1 MPKYSE
7 RRLACE
13 LSKILPTP
21 SDRMGI
27 IWSLL
32 AVQGAIVLE
41 YGPAG
46 TTHYSMGLYGGLG
59 LRFQNRMFTT
69 HMSEDDV
76 VMGDVTRLE
85 DAIVELDKSYAPKV
99 IFVVASSVTAVI
111 GTDIKGVCRYMQNEV
126 KAKLVA
132 FEQGGFRGD
141 YSIGLAETYKLLVRN
156 LPKKDVAQEAG
167 VYNIIGASAWRYR
180 MASDIWEVKSL
191 LDEALGLSCN
201 ACLCCDTSVEELE
214 DMGLAQ
220 VNIVLGNEGLA
231 AAKYLQEKFGTPYVY
246 AVPYGYNG
254 TLSFL
259 AQVGEAVGREPD
271 SMVLLRLQTKE
282 KSLSRLSLFAM
293 MGNNKP
299 RMAVVKGDYDM
310 VQGVSAFLEQ
320 GGITVLHKMCAHSL
334 KAIAEPA
341 ADVETYAEESD
352 WLQVIRGLHDTL
364 ILADDVALLQADAD
378 NMKVLISA
386 PFMNSAVATH
396 MPFMGEKGA
405 DFLLE
410 QMQAYCRR

>member
-1 MPKYSE
+1 MSLV
-7 RRLACE
+7 RF
-13 LSKILPTP
+13 LPTP

-259 AQVGEAVGREPD
+259 AQVGEVVGREPD

-282 KSLSRLSLFAM
+282 KSLSRLSLFTM

-299 RMAVVKGDYDM
+299 KKAVVKGDYDL

-341 ADVETYAEESD
+341 ADVEAYAEESD
-352 WLQVIRGLHDTL
+352 WLQVIRGLQDTL

-378 NMKVLISA
+378 NTKVLISA

-396 MPFMGEKGA
+396 LPFMGEKGA

>member
-1 MPKYSE
+1 MSLV
-7 RRLACE
+7 RF
-13 LSKILPTP
+13 LPTP

-59 LRFQNRMFTT
+59 LRFQNRLFTT

-85 DAIVELDKSYAPKV
+85 EALVELDKNYAPKV

-141 YSIGLAETYKLLVRN
+141 YSVGLAETYKLLVRN
-156 LPKKDVAQEAG
+156 LPQKGVAQEKG

-191 LDEALGLSCN
+191 LSEALGLSCN
-201 ACLCCDTSVEELE
+201 ACLCCDTSVEELQA
-214 DMGLAQ
+214 MGKAQ

-231 AAKYLQEKFGTPYVY
+231 AAQYLEEKFGTPYVY
-246 AVPYGYNG
+246 AAPYGYSG
-254 TLSFL
+254 TVRFL
-259 AQVGEAVGREPD
+259 ESVGEAIGEMPQPL
-271 SMVLLRLQTKE
+271 VLMRLRMKE
-282 KSLSRLSLFAM
+282 KGMSMLSMFAM
-293 MGNNKP
+293 MGGGKTKQ
-299 RMAVVKGDYDM
+299 AVVKGDYDL

-320 GGITVLHKMCAHSL
+320 AGISVVHKMCAHSL

-341 ADVETYAEESD
+341 SDVESYAEEGE
-352 WLQVIRGLHDTL
+352 WLQLIRGLRATL
-364 ILADDVALLQADAD
+364 IFADDVALTQADAS

-386 PFMNSAVATH
+386 PFMNGVVATH
-396 MPFMGEKGA
+396 LPFMGEKGA

-410 QMQAYCRR
+410 QIQGYYQK

>member
-1 MPKYSE
+1 MSLV
-7 RRLACE
+7 RF
-13 LSKILPTP
+13 LPTP

-282 KSLSRLSLFAM
+282 KSLSRLSLFTM

-299 RMAVVKGDYDM
+299 RKAVVKGDYDM

-341 ADVETYAEESD
+341 ADVEAYAEESD
-352 WLQVIRGLHDTL
+352 WLQVIRGLQDTL
-364 ILADDVALLQADAD
+364 ILADNVALLQADAD

-396 MPFMGEKGA
+396 LPFMGEKGA

>member
-1 MPKYSE
+1 MSLV
-7 RRLACE
+7 RF
-13 LSKILPTP
+13 LPTP

-99 IFVVASSVTAVI
+99 IFVVAASVTAVI

-214 DMGLAQ
+214 NMCLAQ

-282 KSLSRLSLFAM
+282 KSLSRLSLFTM

-299 RMAVVKGDYDM
+299 KKAVVKGDYDL

-341 ADVETYAEESD
+341 ADVEAYAEESD
-352 WLQVIRGLHDTL
+352 WLQVIRGLQDTL

-378 NMKVLISA
+378 NAKVLISA

>member
-1 MPKYSE
+1 MSLV
-7 RRLACE
+7 RF
-13 LSKILPTP
+13 LPTP

-27 IWSLL
+27 IWSIL

-85 DAIVELDKSYAPKV
+85 DALVELDKNYAPKV

-126 KAKLVA
+126 KAKLIA
-132 FEQGGFRGD
+132 FDQGGFRGD

-156 LPKKDVAQEAG
+156 LPQKGVAQESG
-167 VYNIIGASAWRYR
+167 IYNIIGASVWRYR
-180 MASDIWEVKSL
+180 MESDVWEIKSL
-191 LDEALGLSCN
+191 LSEALGLSCN

-214 DMGLAQ
+214 DMGQAQ

-231 AAKYLQEKFGTPYVY
+231 AARYLQEKFGTPYVY
-246 AVPYGYNG
+246 AVPYGYSG
-254 TLSFL
+254 TLIFL
-259 AQVGEAVGREPD
+259 KQVGEAVGREPD

-282 KSLSRLSLFAM
+282 KSLSRLGIFTM

-299 RMAVVKGDYDM
+299 RRAVVKGDYDL
-310 VQGVSAFLEQ
+310 VQGVSTFLEQ

-334 KAIAEPA
+334 KAIAKPA
-341 ADVETYAEESD
+341 ADIEAYAEESD
-352 WLQVIRGLHDTL
+352 WLQIIRGLQDTL
-364 ILADDVALLQADAD
+364 IMADDVALLQADVG
-378 NMKVLISA
+378 NTKVLISA

-396 MPFMGEKGA
+396 LPFMGEKGA
-405 DFLLE
+405 DYLLE
-410 QMQAYCRR
+410 LMQAYCRR

>member
-1 MPKYSE
+1 M
-7 RRLACE
+7 
-13 LSKILPTP
+13 
-21 SDRMGI
+21 
-27 IWSLL
+27 
-32 AVQGAIVLE
+32 QGAIVLE

-59 LRFQNRMFTT
+59 LRFQNRLFTT

-85 DAIVELDKSYAPKV
+85 EALVELDKNYAPKV

-141 YSIGLAETYKLLVRN
+141 YSVGLAETYKLLVRN
-156 LPKKDVAQEAG
+156 LPQKGVAQEKG

-191 LDEALGLSCN
+191 ISEALGLSCN
-201 ACLCCDTSVEELE
+201 ACLCCDTSVEELQA
-214 DMGLAQ
+214 MGKAQ

-231 AAKYLQEKFGTPYVY
+231 AAQYLEEKFGTPYVY
-246 AVPYGYNG
+246 AAPYGYSG
-254 TLSFL
+254 TVRFL
-259 AQVGEAVGREPD
+259 ESVGEAIGEMPQPL
-271 SMVLLRLQTKE
+271 VLMRLRMKE
-282 KSLSRLSLFAM
+282 KGMSMLSMFAM
-293 MGNNKP
+293 MGGGKTKQ
-299 RMAVVKGDYDM
+299 AVVKGDYDL

-320 GGITVLHKMCAHSL
+320 AGISVVHKMCAHSL

-341 ADVETYAEESD
+341 ADVESYAEEGE
-352 WLQVIRGLHDTL
+352 WLQLIRGLRATL
-364 ILADDVALLQADAD
+364 IFADDVALTQADAS

-386 PFMNSAVATH
+386 PFMNGVVATH
-396 MPFMGEKGA
+396 LPFMGEKGA

-410 QMQAYCRR
+410 QIQGYYQK

>member
-1 MPKYSE
+1 
-7 RRLACE
+7 
-13 LSKILPTP
+13 
-21 SDRMGI
+21 
-27 IWSLL
+27 
-32 AVQGAIVLE
+32 VQGAIVLE

-167 VYNIIGASAWRYR
+167 VYNIIGASMWRYR
-180 MASDIWEVKSL
+180 MESDIWEIKSL
-191 LDEALGLSCN
+191 LSEALGLSCN

-282 KSLSRLSLFAM
+282 KSLSRLSLFTM

-299 RMAVVKGDYDM
+299 KKAVVKGDYDM

-341 ADVETYAEESD
+341 AAVEAYAEESD

-364 ILADDVALLQADAD
+364 ILADDVALLQAEAD
-378 NMKVLISA
+378 NTKVLISA

-396 MPFMGEKGA
+396 MPFMGERGA
-405 DFLLE
+405 DYLFE
-410 QMQAYCRR
+410 RMQAYCRR

>member
-1 MPKYSE
+1 MSLV
-7 RRLACE
+7 RF
-13 LSKILPTP
+13 LPTP

-41 YGPAG
+41 YGLAG

-282 KSLSRLSLFAM
+282 KSLSRLSLFTM

-299 RMAVVKGDYDM
+299 KKAVVKGDYDL

-341 ADVETYAEESD
+341 ADVEAYAEESD

>member
-1 MPKYSE
+1 MSLV
-7 RRLACE
+7 RF
-13 LSKILPTP
+13 LPTP

-59 LRFQNRMFTT
+59 LRFQNRLFTT

-85 DAIVELDKSYAPKV
+85 EALVELDKNYAPKV

-141 YSIGLAETYKLLVRN
+141 YSVGLAETYKLLVRN
-156 LPKKDVAQEAG
+156 LPQKGVAQEKG

-191 LDEALGLSCN
+191 LSEALGLSCN
-201 ACLCCDTSVEELE
+201 ACLCCDTSVEELQA
-214 DMGLAQ
+214 MGKAQ

-231 AAKYLQEKFGTPYVY
+231 AAQYLEGKFGTPYVY
-246 AVPYGYNG
+246 AAPYGYSG
-254 TLSFL
+254 TVCFL
-259 AQVGEAVGREPD
+259 ESVGEAIGEMPQPL
-271 SMVLLRLQTKE
+271 VLMRLRMKE
-282 KSLSRLSLFAM
+282 KGMSMLSMFAM
-293 MGNNKP
+293 MGGGKTKQ
-299 RMAVVKGDYDM
+299 AVVKGDYDL

-320 GGITVLHKMCAHSL
+320 AGIKVVHKMCAHSL

-341 ADVETYAEESD
+341 ADVESYAEEGE
-352 WLQVIRGLHDTL
+352 WLQEIRDLRATL
-364 ILADDVALLQADAD
+364 IFADDVALTQADAS

-386 PFMNSAVATH
+386 PFMNGVVATH
-396 MPFMGEKGA
+396 LPFMGEKGA

-410 QMQAYCRR
+410 QIQGYYQK

>member
-1 MPKYSE
+1 MSLV
-7 RRLACE
+7 RF
-13 LSKILPTP
+13 LPTP

-59 LRFQNRMFTT
+59 LRFQNRLFTT

-85 DAIVELDKSYAPKV
+85 EALVELDKNYAPKV

-141 YSIGLAETYKLLVRN
+141 YSVGLAETYKLLVRS
-156 LPKKDVAQEAG
+156 LPQKGVAQEKG

-191 LDEALGLSCN
+191 LSEALGLSCN
-201 ACLCCDTSVEELE
+201 ACLCCDTSVEELQA
-214 DMGLAQ
+214 MGKAQ

-231 AAKYLQEKFGTPYVY
+231 AAQYLEEKFGTPYVY
-246 AVPYGYNG
+246 AAPYGYSG
-254 TLSFL
+254 TVRFL
-259 AQVGEAVGREPD
+259 ESVGEAIGEMPQPL
-271 SMVLLRLQTKE
+271 VLMRLRMKE
-282 KSLSRLSLFAM
+282 KGMSMLSMFAM
-293 MGNNKP
+293 MGGGKTKQ
-299 RMAVVKGDYDM
+299 AVVKGDYDL

-320 GGITVLHKMCAHSL
+320 AGISVVHKMCAHSL

-341 ADVETYAEESD
+341 ADVESYAEEGE
-352 WLQVIRGLHDTL
+352 WLQLIRGLRATL
-364 ILADDVALLQADAD
+364 IFADDVALTQADAS

-386 PFMNSAVATH
+386 PFMNGVVATH
-396 MPFMGEKGA
+396 LPFMGEKGA

-410 QMQAYCRR
+410 QIQGYYQK

>member
-1 MPKYSE
+1 MSLV
-7 RRLACE
+7 RF
-13 LSKILPTP
+13 LPTP

-282 KSLSRLSLFAM
+282 KSLSRLSLFTM
-293 MGNNKP
+293 IGNNKP
-299 RMAVVKGDYDM
+299 KKAVVKGDYDL

-334 KAIAEPA
+334 KAIVEPA
-341 ADVETYAEESD
+341 ADVEAYAEESD
-352 WLQVIRGLHDTL
+352 WLQVICGLQDTL
-364 ILADDVALLQADAD
+364 ILADDVALLQAEAD
-378 NMKVLISA
+378 NTKVLISA

-396 MPFMGEKGA
+396 MPFMGERGA

>member
-1 MPKYSE
+1 MSLV
-7 RRLACE
+7 RF
-13 LSKILPTP
+13 LPTP

-141 YSIGLAETYKLLVRN
+141 YSIGLAETYKLLVCN

-201 ACLCCDTSVEELE
+201 ACLCCDTSVDELE

-246 AVPYGYNG
+246 AVPYGYSAV
-254 TLSFL
+254 LSFL
-259 AQVGEAVGREPD
+259 EQVGEAVGKEPD
-271 SMVLLRLQTKE
+271 AMVLMRIRMKE

-299 RMAVVKGDYDM
+299 RKAVVKGDYDM

-341 ADVETYAEESD
+341 ADVEAYAEESD
-352 WLQVIRGLHDTL
+352 WLQVIRGLRDTL
-364 ILADDVALLQADAD
+364 VLADDVALLQAKAD
-378 NMKVLISA
+378 NTKVLISA

-396 MPFMGEKGA
+396 LPFMGEKGA

>member
-1 MPKYSE
+1 MSLV
-7 RRLACE
+7 RF
-13 LSKILPTP
+13 LPTP

-32 AVQGAIVLE
+32 AVQGSIVLE

-59 LRFQNRMFTT
+59 LRFQNRLFTT

-85 DAIVELDKSYAPKV
+85 EALVELDKNYAPKV

-141 YSIGLAETYKLLVRN
+141 YSVGLAETYKLLVRN
-156 LPKKDVAQEAG
+156 LPQKGVAQEKG

-191 LDEALGLSCN
+191 LSEALGLSCN
-201 ACLCCDTSVEELE
+201 ACLCCDTSVEELQA
-214 DMGLAQ
+214 MGKAQ

-231 AAKYLQEKFGTPYVY
+231 AAQYLEEKFGTPYVY
-246 AVPYGYNG
+246 AAPYGYSG
-254 TLSFL
+254 TVRFL
-259 AQVGEAVGREPD
+259 ESVGEAIGEMPQPL
-271 SMVLLRLQTKE
+271 VLMRLRMKE
-282 KSLSRLSLFAM
+282 KGMSMLSMFAM
-293 MGNNKP
+293 MGGGKTKQ
-299 RMAVVKGDYDM
+299 AVVKGDYDL

-320 GGITVLHKMCAHSL
+320 AGISVVHKMCAHSL

-341 ADVETYAEESD
+341 ADVESYAEEGE
-352 WLQVIRGLHDTL
+352 WLQLIRGLRATL
-364 ILADDVALLQADAD
+364 IFADDVALTQADAS

-386 PFMNSAVATH
+386 PFMNGVVATH
-396 MPFMGEKGA
+396 LPFMGEKGA

-410 QMQAYCRR
+410 QIQGYYQK

>member
-1 MPKYSE
+1 MSLV
-7 RRLACE
+7 RF
-13 LSKILPTP
+13 LPTP

-76 VMGDVTRLE
+76 VMGDATRLE

-282 KSLSRLSLFAM
+282 KSLSRLSLFTM

-299 RMAVVKGDYDM
+299 RKAVVKGDYDL

-341 ADVETYAEESD
+341 ADVEAYAEESD
-352 WLQVIRGLHDTL
+352 WLQVIRGLRDTL
-364 ILADDVALLQADAD
+364 VLADDVALLQAKAD
-378 NMKVLISA
+378 NTKVLISA

-396 MPFMGEKGA
+396 LPFMGEKGA

>member
-1 MPKYSE
+1 MSLV
-7 RRLACE
+7 RF
-13 LSKILPTP
+13 LPTP

-59 LRFQNRMFTT
+59 LRFQNRLFTT

-85 DAIVELDKSYAPKV
+85 EALVELDKNYAPKV

-141 YSIGLAETYKLLVRN
+141 YSVGLAETYKLLVRN
-156 LPKKDVAQEAG
+156 LPQKGVAQEKG

-180 MASDIWEVKSL
+180 MASDIWEVKCL
-191 LDEALGLSCN
+191 LSEALGLSCN
-201 ACLCCDTSVEELE
+201 ACLCCDTSVEELQAL
-214 DMGLAQ
+214 GKAQ

-231 AAKYLQEKFGTPYVY
+231 AAQYLEEKFGTPYVY
-246 AVPYGYNG
+246 AAPYGYSG
-254 TLSFL
+254 TVRFL
-259 AQVGEAVGREPD
+259 ESVGEAIGEMPQPL
-271 SMVLLRLQTKE
+271 VLMRLRMKE
-282 KSLSRLSLFAM
+282 KGMSMLSMFAM
-293 MGNNKP
+293 MGGGKTKQ
-299 RMAVVKGDYDM
+299 AVVKGDYDL

-320 GGITVLHKMCAHSL
+320 AGIRVVHKMCAHSL

-341 ADVETYAEESD
+341 SDVESYAEEGE
-352 WLQVIRGLHDTL
+352 WLQQIRDLRATL
-364 ILADDVALLQADAD
+364 IFADDVALAQADAS

-386 PFMNSAVATH
+386 PFMNGVVATH
-396 MPFMGEKGA
+396 LPFMGEKGA

-410 QMQAYCRR
+410 QIQGYYQK

>member
-1 MPKYSE
+1 MSLV
-7 RRLACE
+7 RF
-13 LSKILPTP
+13 LPTP

-32 AVQGAIVLE
+32 AVQGAIMLE

-156 LPKKDVAQEAG
+156 LPKKGVASEKG
-167 VYNIIGASAWRYR
+167 VYNIIGASMWRYR
-180 MASDIWEVKSL
+180 MESDIWEIKSL
-191 LDEALGLSCN
+191 LSEALEMRCN
-201 ACLCCDTSVEELE
+201 ACLCCDTSVDELE
-214 DMGLAQ
+214 AMGLAQ

-271 SMVLLRLQTKE
+271 SIVLLRLQTKE
-282 KSLSRLSLFAM
+282 KSLSRLSLFTM

-299 RMAVVKGDYDM
+299 KKAVVKGDYDL

-341 ADVETYAEESD
+341 ADVEAYAEESD

>member
-1 MPKYSE
+1 MSLV
-7 RRLACE
+7 RF
-13 LSKILPTP
+13 LPTP

-85 DAIVELDKSYAPKV
+85 DAIVELDESYAPKV

-282 KSLSRLSLFAM
+282 KSLSRLSLFTM

-299 RMAVVKGDYDM
+299 KKAVVKGDYDL

-341 ADVETYAEESD
+341 ADVEAYAEESD
-352 WLQVIRGLHDTL
+352 WLQVIRGLQDTL

-378 NMKVLISA
+378 NTKVLISA
-386 PFMNSAVATH
+386 PFINSAVATH

>member
-1 MPKYSE
+1 MSLV
-7 RRLACE
+7 RF
-13 LSKILPTP
+13 LPTP

-59 LRFQNRMFTT
+59 LRFQNRLFTT

-85 DAIVELDKSYAPKV
+85 EALVELDKNYAPKV

-141 YSIGLAETYKLLVRN
+141 YSVGLAETYKLLVRS
-156 LPKKDVAQEAG
+156 LPQKGVAQEAG

-191 LDEALGLSCN
+191 LSEALGLSCN
-201 ACLCCDTSVEELE
+201 ACLCCDTSVEELQA
-214 DMGLAQ
+214 MGKAQ

-231 AAKYLQEKFGTPYVY
+231 AAQYLEEKFGTPYVY
-246 AVPYGYNG
+246 AAPYGYSG
-254 TLSFL
+254 TVRFL
-259 AQVGEAVGREPD
+259 ESVGEAMGEMPQPL
-271 SMVLLRLQTKE
+271 VLMRLRMKE
-282 KSLSRLSLFAM
+282 KGMSMLSMFAM
-293 MGNNKP
+293 MGGGKTKQ
-299 RMAVVKGDYDM
+299 AVVKGDYDL

-320 GGITVLHKMCAHSL
+320 AGIRVVHKMCAHSL

-341 ADVETYAEESD
+341 SDVESYAEEGE
-352 WLQVIRGLHDTL
+352 WLQEIRDLRATL
-364 ILADDVALLQADAD
+364 IFADDVALTQADAS

-386 PFMNSAVATH
+386 PFMNGVVATH
-396 MPFMGEKGA
+396 LPFMGEKGA

-410 QMQAYCRR
+410 QIQGYYQK

>member
-1 MPKYSE
+1 MSLV
-7 RRLACE
+7 RF
-13 LSKILPTP
+13 LPTP

-59 LRFQNRMFTT
+59 LRFQNRLFTT

-85 DAIVELDKSYAPKV
+85 EALVELDKNYAPKV

-141 YSIGLAETYKLLVRN
+141 YSVGLAETYKLLVRN
-156 LPKKDVAQEAG
+156 LPQKGVAQEKG

-191 LDEALGLSCN
+191 LSEALGLSCN
-201 ACLCCDTSVEELE
+201 ACLCCDTSVEELQA
-214 DMGLAQ
+214 MGKAQ

-231 AAKYLQEKFGTPYVY
+231 AAQYLEEKFGTPYVY
-246 AVPYGYNG
+246 AAPYGYSG
-254 TLSFL
+254 TVRFL
-259 AQVGEAVGREPD
+259 ESVGEAIGEMPQPL
-271 SMVLLRLQTKE
+271 VLMRLRMKE
-282 KSLSRLSLFAM
+282 KGMSMLSMFAM
-293 MGNNKP
+293 MGGGKKKQ
-299 RMAVVKGDYDM
+299 AVVKGDYDL

-320 GGITVLHKMCAHSL
+320 AGIRVVHKMCAHSL

-341 ADVETYAEESD
+341 SDVESYAEEGE
-352 WLQVIRGLHDTL
+352 WLQLIRELRATL
-364 ILADDVALLQADAD
+364 IFADDVALTQADAS

-386 PFMNSAVATH
+386 PFMNGVVATH
-396 MPFMGEKGA
+396 LPFMGEKGA

-410 QMQAYCRR
+410 QIQGYYQK

>member
-1 MPKYSE
+1 MSLV
-7 RRLACE
+7 RF
-13 LSKILPTP
+13 LPTP

-191 LDEALGLSCN
+191 LDEALGLRCN

-282 KSLSRLSLFAM
+282 KSLSRLSLFTM

-299 RMAVVKGDYDM
+299 KKAVVKGDYDL

-341 ADVETYAEESD
+341 ADVEAYAEESD
-352 WLQVIRGLHDTL
+352 WLQVIRGLQDTL
-364 ILADDVALLQADAD
+364 ILADDVALLQAEAD
-378 NMKVLISA
+378 NTKVLISA

-396 MPFMGEKGA
+396 LPFMGEKGA

>member
-1 MPKYSE
+1 MSLV
-7 RRLACE
+7 RF
-13 LSKILPTP
+13 LPTP

-220 VNIVLGNEGLA
+220 VNIVLGNEGIA

-282 KSLSRLSLFAM
+282 KSLSRLSLFTM

-299 RMAVVKGDYDM
+299 KKAVVKGDYDL

-341 ADVETYAEESD
+341 ADVEAYAEESD

-396 MPFMGEKGA
+396 LPFMGEKGA

-410 QMQAYCRR
+410 QIQAYCRR

>member
-1 MPKYSE
+1 MSLV
-7 RRLACE
+7 RF
-13 LSKILPTP
+13 LPTP

-27 IWSLL
+27 IWSIL

-156 LPKKDVAQEAG
+156 LPKKDVAQEVG

-246 AVPYGYNG
+246 AVPYGYSAV
-254 TLSFL
+254 LSFL
-259 AQVGEAVGREPD
+259 EQVGEAVGRKPD
-271 SMVLLRLQTKE
+271 SMVLQRLRMKE

-310 VQGVSAFLEQ
+310 MQGVSAFLEQ

-341 ADVETYAEESD
+341 ADVEAYAEESD

-364 ILADDVALLQADAD
+364 ILADDVTLLQAEAD
-378 NMKVLISA
+378 NTKVLISA

-396 MPFMGEKGA
+396 LPFMGEKGA

>member
-1 MPKYSE
+1 MSLV
-7 RRLACE
+7 RF
-13 LSKILPTP
+13 LPTP

-85 DAIVELDKSYAPKV
+85 DAIVELDESYAPKV

-201 ACLCCDTSVEELE
+201 ACLCYDTSVEELE
-214 DMGLAQ
+214 NMGLAQ

-341 ADVETYAEESD
+341 ADVEAYAEESD

>member
-1 MPKYSE
+1 MSLV
-7 RRLACE
+7 RF
-13 LSKILPTP
+13 LPTP

-59 LRFQNRMFTT
+59 LRFQNRLFTT

-85 DAIVELDKSYAPKV
+85 EALIELDKNYAPKV

-141 YSIGLAETYKLLVRN
+141 YSVGLAETYKLLVKN
-156 LPKKDVAQEAG
+156 LPQKDVAQEKG

-180 MASDIWEVKSL
+180 MASDIWEVKNL
-191 LDEALGLSCN
+191 LSEALGLSCN
-201 ACLCCDTSVEELE
+201 ACLCCDTRVEELQAL
-214 DMGLAQ
+214 GKAQ
-220 VNIVLGNEGLA
+220 VNIVLGSEGLA
-231 AAKYLQEKFGTPYVY
+231 AAKLLEEKFGTPYVY
-246 AVPYGYNG
+246 AVPYGYSG
-254 TLSFL
+254 TATFL
-259 AQVGEAVGREPD
+259 ESVGEAVGEVP
-271 SMVLLRLQTKE
+271 SPLVLMRLRMKE
-282 KSLSRLSLFAM
+282 KGMSMLSMFAM
-293 MGNNKP
+293 MGGGKTKQ
-299 RMAVVKGDYDM
+299 AVVKGDYDL

-320 GGITVLHKMCAHSL
+320 AGISVVHKMCAHSL

-341 ADVETYAEESD
+341 ADVEAYAEEGE
-352 WLQVIRGLHDTL
+352 WLQEIRELRDTL
-364 ILADDVALLQADAD
+364 LFADDVALTQADAS

-386 PFMNSAVATH
+386 PFFGGVVATH
-396 MPFMGEKGA
+396 LPFMGEKGA

-410 QMQAYCRR
+410 QIQNYYQK

>member
-1 MPKYSE
+1 MSLV
-7 RRLACE
+7 RF
-13 LSKILPTP
+13 LPTP

-191 LDEALGLSCN
+191 LDEALGLGCN

-341 ADVETYAEESD
+341 ADVEAYAEESD

>member
-1 MPKYSE
+1 MSLV
-7 RRLACE
+7 RF
-13 LSKILPTP
+13 LPTP

-59 LRFQNRMFTT
+59 LRFQNRLFTT

-85 DAIVELDKSYAPKV
+85 EALVELDKNYAPKV

-141 YSIGLAETYKLLVRN
+141 YSVGLAETYKLLVRN
-156 LPKKDVAQEAG
+156 LPQKGVAQEKG

-180 MASDIWEVKSL
+180 MASDIWEVKCL
-191 LDEALGLSCN
+191 LSEALGLSCN
-201 ACLCCDTSVEELE
+201 ACLCCDTSVEELQAL
-214 DMGLAQ
+214 GKAQ

-231 AAKYLQEKFGTPYVY
+231 AAQYLEEKFGTPYVY
-246 AVPYGYNG
+246 AAPYGYSG
-254 TLSFL
+254 TVRFL
-259 AQVGEAVGREPD
+259 ESVGEAIGEMPQPL
-271 SMVLLRLQTKE
+271 VLMRLRMKE
-282 KSLSRLSLFAM
+282 KGMSMLSMFAM
-293 MGNNKP
+293 MGGGK
-299 RMAVVKGDYDM
+299 RKQAVVKGDYDL

-320 GGITVLHKMCAHSL
+320 AGIRVVHKMCAHSL

-341 ADVETYAEESD
+341 ADVESYAEEGE
-352 WLQVIRGLHDTL
+352 WLQQIRELRATL
-364 ILADDVALLQADAD
+364 IFADDVALAQADAS

-386 PFMNSAVATH
+386 QFMNGVVATH
-396 MPFMGEKGA
+396 LPFMGEKGA

-410 QMQAYCRR
+410 QIQGYYQK

>member
-1 MPKYSE
+1 MSLV
-7 RRLACE
+7 RF
-13 LSKILPTP
+13 LPTP

-59 LRFQNRMFTT
+59 LRFQNRLFTT

-85 DAIVELDKSYAPKV
+85 EALVELDKNYAPKV

-141 YSIGLAETYKLLVRN
+141 YSVGLAETYKLLVRN
-156 LPKKDVAQEAG
+156 LPQKGVAQEKG
-167 VYNIIGASAWRYR
+167 LYNIIGASAWRYR

-191 LDEALGLSCN
+191 LSEALGLSCN
-201 ACLCCDTSVEELE
+201 ACLCCDTSVEELQA
-214 DMGLAQ
+214 MGKAQ

-231 AAKYLQEKFGTPYVY
+231 AAQYLEEKFGTPYVY
-246 AVPYGYNG
+246 AAPYGYSG
-254 TLSFL
+254 TVRFL
-259 AQVGEAVGREPD
+259 ESVGEAVGEMSQPL
-271 SMVLLRLQTKE
+271 VLMRLRMKE
-282 KSLSRLSLFAM
+282 KGMSMLSMFAM
-293 MGNNKP
+293 MGGGKTKQ
-299 RMAVVKGDYDM
+299 AVVKGDYDL

-320 GGITVLHKMCAHSL
+320 AGIRVVHKICAHSL

-341 ADVETYAEESD
+341 ADVEAYAEEGE
-352 WLQVIRGLHDTL
+352 WLQEIRELRDTL
-364 ILADDVALLQADAD
+364 LFADDVALTQADAS

-386 PFMNSAVATH
+386 PFFGGVVATH
-396 MPFMGEKGA
+396 LPFMGEKGA

-410 QMQAYCRR
+410 QIQNYYQK

>member
-1 MPKYSE
+1 MSLV
-7 RRLACE
+7 RF
-13 LSKILPTP
+13 LPTP

-201 ACLCCDTSVEELE
+201 ACLCYDTSVEELE

-231 AAKYLQEKFGTPYVY
+231 AAKYLKEKFGTPYVY

-299 RMAVVKGDYDM
+299 RKAVVKGDYDM

-341 ADVETYAEESD
+341 AAVEAYAEESD

-364 ILADDVALLQADAD
+364 ILADDVTLLQAEAD
-378 NMKVLISA
+378 NTKVLISA

-396 MPFMGEKGA
+396 LPFMGEKGA

>member
-1 MPKYSE
+1 MSLV
-7 RRLACE
+7 RF
-13 LSKILPTP
+13 LPTP

-59 LRFQNRMFTT
+59 LRFQNRLFTT

-85 DAIVELDKSYAPKV
+85 EALVELDKNYAPKV

-141 YSIGLAETYKLLVRN
+141 YSVGLAETYKLLVRN
-156 LPKKDVAQEAG
+156 LPQKGVAQEKG

-191 LDEALGLSCN
+191 LSEALGLSCN
-201 ACLCCDTSVEELE
+201 ACLCCDTSVEELQAL
-214 DMGLAQ
+214 GKAQ

-231 AAKYLQEKFGTPYVY
+231 AAQYLEEKFGTPYVY
-246 AVPYGYNG
+246 VAPYGYSG
-254 TLSFL
+254 TVRFL
-259 AQVGEAVGREPD
+259 ESVGEAIGEMPQPL
-271 SMVLLRLQTKE
+271 VLMRLRMKE
-282 KSLSRLSLFAM
+282 KGMSMLSMFAM
-293 MGNNKP
+293 MGGGK
-299 RMAVVKGDYDM
+299 RKQAVVKGDYDL

-320 GGITVLHKMCAHSL
+320 AGIRVVHKMCAHSL

-341 ADVETYAEESD
+341 SDVESYAEEGE
-352 WLQVIRGLHDTL
+352 WLQQIRDLRATL
-364 ILADDVALLQADAD
+364 IFADDVALAQADAS

-386 PFMNSAVATH
+386 PFMNGVVATH
-396 MPFMGEKGA
+396 LPFMGEKGA

-410 QMQAYCRR
+410 QIQGYYQK

>member
-1 MPKYSE
+1 MSLV
-7 RRLACE
+7 RF
-13 LSKILPTP
+13 LPTP

-282 KSLSRLSLFAM
+282 KSLSRLSLFTM

-299 RMAVVKGDYDM
+299 KKAVIKGDYDL

-341 ADVETYAEESD
+341 ADVEAYAEESD

>member
-1 MPKYSE
+1 MSLV
-7 RRLACE
+7 RF
-13 LSKILPTP
+13 LPTP

-59 LRFQNRMFTT
+59 LCFQNRMFTT

-141 YSIGLAETYKLLVRN
+141 YSVGLAETYKLLVRN

-191 LDEALGLSCN
+191 LGEALGLRCN
-201 ACLCCDTSVEELE
+201 ACLCCDTSVDELQA
-214 DMGLAQ
+214 MGKAQ

-231 AAKYLQEKFGTPYVY
+231 AAKYLEEKFGTPYVY
-246 AVPYGYNG
+246 AVPYGYSG
-254 TLSFL
+254 TVSFL
-259 AQVGEAVGREPD
+259 EQVGAAVGKAPEP
-271 SMVLLRLQTKE
+271 MVLMRIKMKE
-282 KSLSRLSLFAM
+282 KGMSMLSMFAM
-293 MGNNKP
+293 MGGSKP
-299 RMAVVKGDYDM
+299 RQAAVKGDYDL
-310 VQGVSAFLEQ
+310 VQGVGAFLEQ
-320 GGITVLHKMCAHSL
+320 AGISVTHKMCAHSL
-334 KAIAEPA
+334 KAITEPA
-341 ADVETYAEESD
+341 ADVEAYAEEGE
-352 WLQVIRGLHDTL
+352 WLQEIRELRDTL
-364 ILADDVALLQADAD
+364 LFADDVALTQADAS
-378 NMKVLISA
+378 NTKVLISA
-386 PFMNSAVATH
+386 PFMNGVVATH
-396 MPFMGEKGA
+396 LPFMGEKGA

-410 QMQAYCRR
+410 QIQGYYQK

>member
-1 MPKYSE
+1 MSLV
-7 RRLACE
+7 RF
-13 LSKILPTP
+13 LPTP

-46 TTHYSMGLYGGLG
+46 TTHYSIGLYGGLG

-282 KSLSRLSLFAM
+282 KSLSRLSLFTM

-299 RMAVVKGDYDM
+299 KKAVVKGDYDL

-341 ADVETYAEESD
+341 ADVEAYAEESD

-378 NMKVLISA
+378 NTKVLISA

>member
-1 MPKYSE
+1 MSLV
-7 RRLACE
+7 RF
-13 LSKILPTP
+13 LPTP

-85 DAIVELDKSYAPKV
+85 DAIVELDESYAPKV

-214 DMGLAQ
+214 DIGLAQ

-282 KSLSRLSLFAM
+282 KSLSRLSLFTM

-299 RMAVVKGDYDM
+299 KKAVVKGDYDL

-341 ADVETYAEESD
+341 ADVEAYAEESD
-352 WLQVIRGLHDTL
+352 WLQVIRGLQDTL

-378 NMKVLISA
+378 NTKVLISA
-386 PFMNSAVATH
+386 PFINSAVATH
-396 MPFMGEKGA
+396 LPFMGEKGA

>member
-1 MPKYSE
+1 MSLV
-7 RRLACE
+7 RF
-13 LSKILPTP
+13 LPTP

-59 LRFQNRMFTT
+59 LRFQNRLFTT

-85 DAIVELDKSYAPKV
+85 EALVELDKNYAPKV

-141 YSIGLAETYKLLVRN
+141 YSVGLAETYKLLVRN
-156 LPKKDVAQEAG
+156 LPQKGVAQEKG

-191 LDEALGLSCN
+191 LSEALGLSCN
-201 ACLCCDTSVEELE
+201 ACLCCDTSVEELQA
-214 DMGLAQ
+214 MGKAQ

-231 AAKYLQEKFGTPYVY
+231 AAQYLEEKFGTPYVY
-246 AVPYGYNG
+246 AAPYGYSG
-254 TLSFL
+254 TVRFL
-259 AQVGEAVGREPD
+259 ESVGEAIGEMPQPL
-271 SMVLLRLQTKE
+271 VLMRLRMKE
-282 KSLSRLSLFAM
+282 KGMSMLSMFAM
-293 MGNNKP
+293 MGGGKTKQ
-299 RMAVVKGDYDM
+299 AVVKGDYDL

-320 GGITVLHKMCAHSL
+320 AGIRMVHKICAHSL

-341 ADVETYAEESD
+341 ADVESYAEEGE
-352 WLQVIRGLHDTL
+352 WLQVIRGLRDTL
-364 ILADDVALLQADAD
+364 LFADDVALTQADAS

-386 PFMNSAVATH
+386 PFMNGVVATH
-396 MPFMGEKGA
+396 LPFMGEKGA

-410 QMQAYCRR
+410 QIQGYYQK

>member
-1 MPKYSE
+1 MSLV
-7 RRLACE
+7 RC
-13 LSKILPTP
+13 LPTP

-111 GTDIKGVCRYMQNEV
+111 GTDIKGVCCYMQNEV

-246 AVPYGYNG
+246 AVLYGYNG

-282 KSLSRLSLFAM
+282 KSLSRLSLFTM

-299 RMAVVKGDYDM
+299 KKAVVKGDYDL

-341 ADVETYAEESD
+341 ADVEAYAEESD
-352 WLQVIRGLHDTL
+352 WLQVIRGLQDTL

-378 NMKVLISA
+378 NAKVLISA

>member
-1 MPKYSE
+1 MSLV
-7 RRLACE
+7 RF
-13 LSKILPTP
+13 LPTP

-59 LRFQNRMFTT
+59 LCFQNRMFTT

-167 VYNIIGASAWRYR
+167 VYNIIGASMWRYR
-180 MASDIWEVKSL
+180 MESDIWEIKSL
-191 LDEALGLSCN
+191 LSEALGLSCN

-282 KSLSRLSLFAM
+282 KSLSRLSLFTM

-299 RMAVVKGDYDM
+299 KKAVVKGDYDM

-341 ADVETYAEESD
+341 AAVEAYAEESD

-364 ILADDVALLQADAD
+364 ILADDVALLQAEAD
-378 NMKVLISA
+378 NTKVLISA

-396 MPFMGEKGA
+396 MPFMGERGA
-405 DFLLE
+405 DYLFE
-410 QMQAYCRR
+410 RMQAYCRR